1 MDKFIE
7 KEVRTQK
14 KKKFIVI
21 TILFVCI
28 TAATLY
34 FLRTSLNTNISTS
47 QLIIGRIDEGPIE
60 NTITAAGEIIP
71 EFEQVISSPIDASI
85 QKVILDQGSA
95 VQPMQPIL
103 LLDKSAT
110 ETEFAK
116 QKFQLESKRNDIA
129 KLKLELG
136 KTFYDV
142 QSNNEIKQLNI
153 NSLTASLEDEKRL
166 FRAGGATKEDV
177 SHAELNLKVA
187 NLEKKQLENAIK
199 NKQQTM
205 QLEIKEAEIAATIQ
219 ANDLAALQ
227 KKLELAN
234 IVATRPGV
242 ITWVNKNIG
251 ATVKQG
257 EQLVKVADLASFKIS
272 GSVSDSYFDKVKKG
286 MTVIAKVNDS
296 LFRGQV
302 ISISP
307 SVQNAT
313 ISFNVQLNER
323 NNKLYRPN
331 MKIDLFLVTDV
342 KKNVLRAPNGPAFK
356 GGVSQDLFVVDNNGK
371 AKRRT
376 VQTGL
381 TNFDY
386 VEIISNLSKG
396 DRIITSDMS
405 EYKNVNEIQI
415 NK

>member
-7 KEVRTQK
+7 KEVRVQK
-14 KKKFIVI
+14 KKKIIIFS
-21 TILFVCI
+21 ILFVCI
-28 TAATLY
+28 ISIIIF

-47 QLIIGRIDEGPIE
+47 QLTIGRVDQGQIE
-60 NTITAAGEIIP
+60 NTITATGEIIP

-85 QKVILDQGSA
+85 QKVILDQGAA

-103 LLDKSAT
+103 LSDKSAT

-142 QSNNEIKQLNI
+142 QSNNDIKQLNI

-166 FRAGGATKEDV
+166 FKAGGATKEDV

-205 QLEIKEAEIAATIQ
+205 QLEIKEAEIAASIQ
-219 ANDLAALQ
+219 ENDLSALQ
-227 KKLELAN
+227 KKLALAN

-251 ATVKQG
+251 ATVRQG
-257 EQLVKVADLASFKIS
+257 EQLAKVADLASFKIT
-272 GSVSDSYFDKVKKG
+272 GSVSDSYIDKIKQG
-286 MTVIAKVNDS
+286 MAVIAKVNDS
-296 LFRGQV
+296 LFRGQIV
-302 ISISP
+302 SISP
-307 SVQNAT
+307 SVQNASIT
-313 ISFNVQLNER
+313 FNVQLNDR
-323 NNKLYRPN
+323 NNKLFRPN
-331 MKIDLFLVTDV
+331 MKIDLFLVTDI
-342 KKNVLRAPNGPAFK
+342 KKNVIRAPNGPAFK
-356 GGVSQDLFVVDNNGK
+356 GGVSQDIFVLDNNGK

-381 TNFDY
+381 SNFDY
-386 VEIISNLSKG
+386 VEIISNLSIG
-396 DRIITSDMS
+396 ERIITSDMS

>member
-302 ISISP
+302 ISMSP

-323 NNKLYRPN
+323 HNKLYRPN

>member
-14 KKKFIVI
+14 KKKLIIFSALLIIVLVAI
-21 TILFVCI
+21 IF
-28 TAATLY
+28 
-34 FLRTSLNTNISTS
+34 FLRNSLNTNISNNQIT
-47 QLIIGRIDEGPIE
+47 IGVVDQGPIE
-60 NTITAAGEIIP
+60 NTISATGEIIP

-85 QKVILDQGSA
+85 QKVILDQGAS
-95 VQPMQPIL
+95 VQPLQPIL

-110 ETEFAK
+110 EAELAK

-129 KLKLELG
+129 KLRLELS

-142 QSNNEIKQLNI
+142 QSNNDIKQLNI

-166 FRAGGATKEDV
+166 YKAGGATKEDV

-205 QLEIKEAEIAATIQ
+205 QLEIKEAEIAASIQ
-219 ANDLAALQ
+219 ENDLASLQ
-227 KKLELAN
+227 KKLQLAN

-251 ATVKQG
+251 ATVRQG
-257 EQLVKVADLASFKIS
+257 EQLVKVADLASFKIT
-272 GSVSDSYFDKVKKG
+272 GSVSDSYVDKIKNG
-286 MTVIAKVNDS
+286 MSVIAKVNDS
-296 LFRGQV
+296 LFRGKI

-307 SVQNAT
+307 SVQNAS
-313 ISFNVQLNER
+313 ISFNVQLNDR

-331 MKIDLFLVTDV
+331 MKIDLYLVTDI
-342 KKNVLRAPNGPAFK
+342 KPNVLRAPNGPAFK
-356 GGVSQDLFVVDNNGK
+356 GGVSQDVFVIDNNGK

-376 VQTGL
+376 VQTGAS
-381 TNFDY
+381 NFDY
-386 VEIISNLSKG
+386 VEILSNLSKG